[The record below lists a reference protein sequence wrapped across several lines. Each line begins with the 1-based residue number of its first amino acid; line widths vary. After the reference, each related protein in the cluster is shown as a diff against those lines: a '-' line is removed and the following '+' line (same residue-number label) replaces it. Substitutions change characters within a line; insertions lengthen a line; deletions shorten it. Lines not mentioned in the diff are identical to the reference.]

1 MPYRSI
7 KLDLPS
13 EADNEVQEEGNDI
26 PSNKNNDAK
35 SGPEYD
41 SGSTYWDKDNE
52 DVEQSEDIPVS
63 MNDNVVLDNNI
74 SEHPNDDERLQDLRT
89 LRKNWMLM
97 SLRRAKS

>member
-63 MNDNVVLDNNI
+63 INNI
-74 SEHPNDDERLQDLRT
+74 TEHPNDDERLQDLRT